1 MLMSKYL
8 FRPIH
13 SRGSFFALISIFRQN
28 SFGVFFSLFNF
39 SLFKLFF
46 FLHTMSDERSE
57 LQSQLVL
64 RADQSA
70 KALQQSN
77 LVAHESISSLRESNR
92 VAETIIK
99 NLTHRCDQ
107 LEQKVESFTSGNHR
121 NNPTQFR
128 KAVQILEDV
137 DANGVNTDCGEAFSR
152 AVIDCLQAGRA
163 CNGTASKYIPSKR
176 EEELL
181 DEKKLRVIKNLQA
194 SEKRSQKRKAE
205 ESKTSKSSKK

>member
-1 MLMSKYL
+1 
-8 FRPIH
+8 
-13 SRGSFFALISIFRQN
+13 
-28 SFGVFFSLFNF
+28 
-39 SLFKLFF
+39 
-46 FLHTMSDERSE
+46 
-57 LQSQLVL
+57 
-64 RADQSA
+64 
-70 KALQQSN
+70 
-77 LVAHESISSLRESNR
+77 
-92 VAETIIK
+92 
-99 NLTHRCDQ
+99 
-107 LEQKVESFTSGNHR
+107 LEQKVESFTYGNHR
-121 NNPTQFR
+121 NNPNQFR

-163 CNGTASKYIPSKR
+163 CNGTAAKYIPSKR